1 MKKFISGLLIGAI
14 LMLTITTFAAGAIKE
29 AWFNKEIKLE
39 VDGKTV
45 GTDMVTVILEGSV
58 DGTNYVSARALAEAL
73 GAKVEWDGKNKK
85 ILVTSKDKDTTPVTT
100 GYSYSNPAP
109 LNTKQVIEVEN
120 IFDNYKAEMTVKE
133 IIRGEEAW
141 KMVQEAN
148 MFNSPAP
155 EGYEYLLAKVYF
167 KLLDIDEGKQY
178 SLTGEVDIDLVS
190 SDGKDY
196 DLTFAVAPEP
206 QLKAN
211 LYKGASHEGW
221 AVYTVKKDDAKP
233 KLVFGRKYD
242 GSGGI
247 WFKAYKD

>member
-1 MKKFISGLLIGAI
+1 MKKFLSGLLIGAI
-14 LMLTITTFAAGAIKE
+14 LMLTITTFAAGKIKE
-29 AWFNKEIKLE
+29 AFFNDTIKLE

-45 GTDMVTVILEGSV
+45 NTDMVTVILEGSV

-85 ILVTSKDKDTTPVTT
+85 ILVTSKDKDTTPVTS
-100 GYSYSNPAP
+100 GYGYSNPAP
-109 LNTKQVIEVEN
+109 LNTSQVVEVEN
-120 IFDNYKAEMTVKE
+120 ILQKYKAEVAIKD
-133 IIRGEEAW
+133 IIRGEKAW
-141 KMVQEAN
+141 EMIKEAN

-155 EGYEYLLAKVYF
+155 EGYEYILAKINF
-167 KLLDIDEGKQY
+167 KLLDINDGQSYNLSTVGFEM
-178 SLTGEVDIDLVS
+178 IS
-190 SDGKDY
+190 SDGKKY
-196 DLTFAVAPEP
+196 DSAIVVEPEP
-206 QLKAN
+206 MIDTE

-221 AVYTVKKDDAKP
+221 AAFLVKKDDAKP

>member
-1 MKKFISGLLIGAI
+1 MFMKKFISGLLVGLIIASSLAVI
-14 LMLTITTFAAGAIKE
+14 AAPKIKE
-29 AWFNKEIKLE
+29 AFFNDVIKLE
-39 VDGKTV
+39 VDGKTID
-45 GTDMVTVILEGSV
+45 TDMVTVILEGSV
-58 DGTNYVSARALAEAL
+58 DGTNFVSARALAEAL

-85 ILVTSKDKDTTPVTT
+85 ILVTSKDFVPVTT

-109 LNTKQVIEVEN
+109 LNTTQVIEVEELLQK
-120 IFDNYKAEMTVKE
+120 YKVEMSVKE
-133 IIRGEEAW
+133 IIRGEGAW
-141 KMVQEAN
+141 KLVQEAN
-148 MFNSPAP
+148 MFNEPAP
-155 EGYEYLLAKVYF
+155 EGYEYLLAKIYF

-178 SLTGEVDIDLVS
+178 NLTGVSIDLVS

-196 DLTFAVAPEP
+196 DYAFAVAPEP
-206 QLKAN
+206 SLNAR

-221 AVYTVKKDDAKP
+221 AVYLVRKDDAKP

>member
-1 MKKFISGLLIGAI
+1 MKKFLSGLLIGAI
-14 LMLTITTFAAGAIKE
+14 LMLTITTFAAGKIKE
-29 AWFNKEIKLE
+29 AFFNDTIKLE

-45 GTDMVTVILEGSV
+45 NTDMVTVILEGSV

-109 LNTKQVIEVEN
+109 LNTTQVIEVE
-120 IFDNYKAEMTVKE
+120 DLLQKYKVEMSVKE
-133 IIRGEEAW
+133 IVRGEEAW

-148 MFNSPAP
+148 MFNDPAP
-155 EGYEYLLAKVYF
+155 EGCEYLLAKIYF
-167 KLLDIDEGKQY
+167 KLLDIDEGKQFN
-178 SLTGEVDIDLVS
+178 LTGEVDIDLVS

-196 DLTFAVAPEP
+196 DFTFAVAPEP
-206 QLKAN
+206 QLRAS

-221 AVYTVKKDDAKP
+221 AVYEVRKDDAKP